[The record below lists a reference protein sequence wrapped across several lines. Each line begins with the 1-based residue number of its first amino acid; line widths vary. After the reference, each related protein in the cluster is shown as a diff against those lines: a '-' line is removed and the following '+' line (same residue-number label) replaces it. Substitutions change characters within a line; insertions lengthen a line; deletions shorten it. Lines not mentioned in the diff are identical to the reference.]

1 MCPPILEICIFV
13 LYIIQKVRTRY
24 IATKRS
30 TSHVVVEYDL
40 LGYSQRGSPAS
51 TSLFNSVKSPF
62 SGSVNSEEA
71 SYSSWTVGVKTAELS
86 AKSLVK

>member
-40 LGYSQRGSPAS
+40 LGYSQRGSP
-51 TSLFNSVKSPF
+51 F